1 MVVESPVRVYLY
13 LLPSRQR
20 HLVFDGETVS
30 TFFVPNPIIQLES
43 SNQILVLSSIHTI
56 ALSLLSFSLPFSL
69 RILMLC
75 PSSAAISTRWF

>member
-20 HLVFDGETVS
+20 HLVVDGEIVS

-43 SNQILVLSSIHTI
+43 SNQLLVLSSIHTV
-56 ALSLLSFSLPFSL
+56 ALSSLHRSL
-69 RILMLC
+69 YCLA
-75 PSSAAISTRWF
+75 SVS